1 MLSMRRRLRNVR
13 SCVVY
18 KRKEDGDGLH
28 IIFLFAF
35 VNISS
40 MEDSVSKTENEK
52 LNGEDE
58 TDIIEV
64 RQWAMTSR
72 N

>member
-1 MLSMRRRLRNVR
+1 MLSMRRRLRNAR

-18 KRKEDGDGLH
+18 KRKEDGNGLH
-28 IIFLFAF
+28 IISLFAF